1 MPNKKIAI
9 NKPNDLLFGIAPK
22 PVKCARDITIGNGEV
37 YPEINFT
44 LSQIIVEDKT
54 WYDVRK
60 QYEEMIDDICKR
72 SVELS
77 IPALIVEFELL
88 PPMTINP
95 EWGGEITEIIASKL
109 NEYYEKHGLKSAL
122 RITPVDIRDID
133 RPPKM
138 HTGELLQKML
148 TSFEI
153 CARKGADMLS
163 IESTGGKEIHDEAL
177 ISADLSAIIF
187 SLGALASSDMKF
199 LWEEIVKISN
209 KYIKIPAGDTACG
222 FANTAMILADK
233 GLIPK
238 VLAAVVRTAT
248 IPRSLQAYL
257 AGAIGP
263 SKDCAYEGP
272 FIKAITGVPISM
284 EGKTSACAHLSHVG
298 NIASA
303 YCDLWS
309 NESIPNVRLLSASAP
324 VVSLEQLAYD
334 CRLMNRALKDG
345 KSSALKLQRWMIESD
360 IYYDPQ
366 AYILKPDVVIDLSK
380 KIMAIESPLEM
391 TFTVIEHTLTIL
403 REAVEKKELQL
414 SNSEQRWLNLLSSQ
428 LDTVPRDLETLST
441 LVQSGIYSDKID
453 FAEYNLSEI

>member
-9 NKPNDLLFGIAPK
+9 NKVNDLIFGIAPN
-22 PVKCARDITIGNGEV
+22 PVKCLRGITIGNGEV

-44 LSQIIVEDKT
+44 LSQMIVEEST

-60 QYEEMIDDICKR
+60 QYEEMITEICTR
-72 SVELS
+72 SVELNV
-77 IPALIVEFELL
+77 PALIVEFELL

-95 EWGGEITEIIASKL
+95 EWGAEITEIISTTL
-109 NEYYEKHGLKSAL
+109 NKYYEKNGLKSAL

-133 RPPKM
+133 RPPRM
-138 HTGELLQKML
+138 QSGELLQKML
-148 TSFEI
+148 TSFEL
-153 CARKGADMLS
+153 CANNGADMLS

-187 SLGALASSDMKF
+187 SLGVLASSDMQF
-199 LWEEIVKISN
+199 LWKEIVKIAN
-209 KYIKIPAGDTACG
+209 KHNKIPAGDTACG

-238 VLAAVVRTAT
+238 VLAAAVRTAT
-248 IPRSLQAYL
+248 IPRSLQAYR

-272 FIKAITGVPISM
+272 YIKAITGVPISM

-309 NESIPNVRLLSASAP
+309 NESIPNLRLLSASAP
-324 VVSLEQLAYD
+324 VVSLEQLVYD

-345 KSSALKLQRWMIESD
+345 KNSALKLQHWMIESD

-366 AYILKPDVVIDLSK
+366 AYIFKPDVVIDLSK
-380 KIMAIESPLEM
+380 KISQFDSPLEM
-391 TFTVIEHTLTIL
+391 TFFAVEYTLTLL

-414 SNSEQRWLNLLSSQ
+414 GNSEQRWLSILSSQ
-428 LDTVPRDLETLST
+428 LDAIPRDSDSLLG

-453 FAEYNLSEI
+453 FSEYDLSKV